1 MIDCQCVFKKLM
13 DKPILDGLDLEVM
26 GGETVVICGPSG
38 AGKTTFLRTL
48 SGLDRIDSGRIVIDG
63 IDISRSKLGARD
75 LKGRVG
81 MLFQHFNLFEHMT
94 VLENISIGPR
104 QILRLGGKHAES
116 EARALIER
124 LGLSGK
130 EEHFPEQLSGGEKQR
145 VALARCLAMRPAVML
160 FDEPTSA
167 LDPGRRKDVADLI
180 QSIKDKNVSIVV
192 VTHDQQFAYQV
203 ADRMLSL
210 ESGKLVDTKVD
221 FDCCD
226 DASQGVVLPSAV
238 LVERRPAPGLN
249 IA

>member
-13 DKPILDGLDLEVM
+13 NKPILDGLDLEVQ

-48 SGLDRIDSGRIVIDG
+48 SGLDRIDSGSIVIDG
-63 IDISRSKLGARD
+63 IDISSSKLGARD

-104 QILRLGGKHAES
+104 QILKLSGKQAELEAHA
-116 EARALIER
+116 LLDR

-130 EEHFPEQLSGGEKQR
+130 EAHFPEQLSGGEKQR
-145 VALARCLAMRPAVML
+145 VALARCLAMRPSVML

-167 LDPGRRKDVADLI
+167 LDPGRRQDVVELI
-180 QSIKDKNVSIVV
+180 RSIKDKNVSIVV
-192 VTHDQQFAYQV
+192 VTHDQQFSYQV

-221 FDCCD
+221 LDCCD
-226 DASQGVVLPSAV
+226 DAGAEYTLPTASMAG
-238 LVERRPAPGLN
+238 RRSPPGLK

>member
-13 DKPILDGLDLEVM
+13 NKPILDGLDLEVQ

-48 SGLDRIDSGRIVIDG
+48 GGLDRIDSGSIVIDG

-81 MLFQHFNLFEHMT
+81 MLFQHFNLFEHMS
-94 VLENISIGPR
+94 VLDNISIGPR
-104 QILRLGGKHAES
+104 QILKLGGKQAES
-116 EARALIER
+116 QACKLLER

-145 VALARCLAMRPAVML
+145 VALARCLAMRPSVML

-167 LDPGRRKDVADLI
+167 LDPERKKDVVDLI
-180 QSIKDKNVSIVV
+180 TSIKDSNVAIVV

-226 DASQGVVLPSAV
+226 ETGRGLEISVQPRMVRHSI
-238 LVERRPAPGLN
+238 PGLN

>member
-13 DKPILDGLDLEVM
+13 NKPILDGLDLEVS

-48 SGLDRIDSGRIVIDG
+48 GGLESIDSGSIVIDG

-81 MLFQHFNLFEHMT
+81 MLFQHFNLFEHMS

-104 QILRLGGKHAES
+104 QILKRSGRQAES
-116 EARALIER
+116 EARELLDR
-124 LGLSGK
+124 LGLHGK
-130 EEHFPEQLSGGEKQR
+130 EAYFPEQLSGGEKQR
-145 VALARCLAMRPAVML
+145 VALARCLAMRPSVML

-167 LDPGRRKDVADLI
+167 LDPSRKQDVVDLI
-180 QSIKDKNVSIVV
+180 RSIKDKNVSIVV
-192 VTHDQQFAYQV
+192 VTHDQQFSYQV

-210 ESGKLVDTKVD
+210 ESGKLIDTNVD
-221 FDCCD
+221 FNCCD
-226 DASQGVVLPSAV
+226 ETIPGFGVPAIAMA
-238 LVERRPAPGLN
+238 EWRAAPGRN